1 MKTVE
6 LYARVRH
13 AVQIEGISRRA
24 AAERF
29 GINGRTVS
37 KMLKFS
43 VPPGYVRRKPP
54 FRPKLEEFI
63 GIIDAILATD
73 KDRPKKQRHT
83 SKRIFERLR
92 DEHGFTGGITIVKD
106 YVAGWRQRGQEMF
119 VPLLHPPGHAQA
131 DFGEA
136 LGVIGGIERKIHY
149 LAMDLPHS
157 DAIFVV
163 AYPAETT
170 EAFCDG
176 HVKAFEFFANLSE
189 TGQAGVPQSILYDNT
204 KIAVARILGDGKR
217 QRTRVFNELQSHYL
231 FTDRFG
237 RPGKGNDKG
246 KVEGLVGYARR
257 NFLVPVP
264 VFADFEALNAHLL
277 DKCRKRLADRLR
289 GHDGTIGER
298 LERDLA
304 AFQKPLPAPYDACEK
319 KTGRVN
325 SLSLVRYRSNDYSVP
340 TAFGHRQVLIKGYV
354 HEVVIACG
362 TQVIARHPRSYERED
377 FVFNPLHYLALI
389 EQKTNALDQ
398 AAPLADW
405 KLPDAFATMRRL
417 LEARMGKK
425 GKREF
430 VQVLRLIEIFKLD
443 DVTAG
448 VGDAIARGAI
458 GFDAVKHLVLCRI
471 ERRPPRLDMTIY
483 PYLPKANVA
492 TTSARSYMELLAGCE
507 WATEGAQNA
516 EVAA

>member
-1 MKTVE
+1 MKRVE

-13 AVQIEGISRRA
+13 AVQIQGISRRA

-29 GINGRTVS
+29 GIDPRTVS

-43 VPPGYVRRKPP
+43 VPPGYVRTKPP
-54 FRPKLEEFI
+54 FRPKLGAFT
-63 GIIDAILATD
+63 GVIDAILAAD

-106 YVAGWRQRGQEMF
+106 YVAGWRQRTQEMF
-119 VPLLHPPGHAQA
+119 VPLIHPPGHAQA

-136 LGVIGGIERKIHY
+136 IGVIGGVERKIHF
-149 LAMDLPHS
+149 LAIDLPHS

-176 HVKAFEFFANLSE
+176 HVKAFQFFGS
-189 TGQAGVPQSILYDNT
+189 VPQSILYDNT
-204 KIAVARILGDGKR
+204 TIAVARILGDGKR
-217 QRTRVFNELQSHYL
+217 QRMRVFSELQSHYL

-257 NFLVPVP
+257 NFLVPIP
-264 VFADFEALNAHLL
+264 VFESFEALNAHLL
-277 DKCRKRLADRLR
+277 ESCLKRQTDRLR
-289 GHDGTIGER
+289 GHDGTIGDR

-304 AFQKPLPAPYDACEK
+304 VFQKPLPAPYDACDK
-319 KTGRVN
+319 KPGSVN
-325 SLSLVRYRSNDYSVP
+325 SLSLVRYRLNDYSVP
-340 TAFGHRQVLIKGYV
+340 TAYGHRQVLIRGYV
-354 HEVVIACG
+354 HEVVISCG
-362 TQVIARHPRSYERED
+362 AEIIARHPRSYERED

-405 KLPDAFATMRRL
+405 ALPEAFTTLRRL

-430 VQVLRLIEIFKLD
+430 VQVLRLIEVFKLD
-443 DVTAG
+443 DVAAG
-448 VGDAIARGAI
+448 VRDAISRGAV

-483 PYLPKANVA
+483 PYLPKAVVA
-492 TTSARSYMELLAGCE
+492 TTSARSYMDLL
-507 WATEGAQNA
+507 T

>member
-13 AVQIEGISRRA
+13 AVRIEGISERA

-29 GINGRTVS
+29 GINARTVS

-63 GIIDAILATD
+63 GVIDAILASD
-73 KDRPKKQRHT
+73 KERPKKQRHT

-92 DEHGFTGGITIVKD
+92 DEHGFTGRITIVKD

-119 VPLLHPPGHAQA
+119 VPLTHPPGHAQA

-136 LGVIGGIERKIHY
+136 IGVIGGVERKIHY

-176 HVKAFEFFANLSE
+176 HVRAFAYF
-189 TGQAGVPQSILYDNT
+189 GGVPKSILYDNT
-204 KIAVARILGDGKR
+204 KIAVARILGNGKR
-217 QRTRVFNELQSHYL
+217 QRTRVFSELQSHYL

-264 VFADFEALNAHLL
+264 VFESFEELNAHLL
-277 DKCRKRLADRLR
+277 ESCRKRLADRLR

-304 AFQKPLPAPYDACEK
+304 AFQMPLPAAYDACDK
-319 KTGRVN
+319 KPGRVN

-340 TAFGHRQVLIKGYV
+340 TVYGHRQVLIRGYV

-405 KLPDAFATMRRL
+405 KLPDAFATLRRL

-430 VQVLRLIEIFKLD
+430 VQVLRLMEIFKID
-443 DVTAG
+443 DVAAG
-448 VGDAIARGAI
+448 VGDAIVRGVI

-483 PYLPKANVA
+483 PYLPKAIVA
-492 TTSARSYMELLAGCE
+492 ATSARSYMDLLAE
-507 WATEGAQNA
+507 
-516 EVAA
+516 AAA